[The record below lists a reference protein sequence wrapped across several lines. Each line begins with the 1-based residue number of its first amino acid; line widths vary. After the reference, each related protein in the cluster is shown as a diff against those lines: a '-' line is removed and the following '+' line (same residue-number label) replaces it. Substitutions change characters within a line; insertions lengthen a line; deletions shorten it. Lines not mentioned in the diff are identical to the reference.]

1 MPIIEWS
8 SIDLIPAFVT
18 YLQMNWSQS
27 KTIAETAE
35 EISHKVIVISFN
47 LIQSTRK
54 HTETQEF
61 LLLFR
66 ALVVMF
72 QIFRIFVLR
81 LLNLGKILLLIVIA
95 FQCMYY
101 SVTHSLFDGT
111 MLNTVDTFKT
121 NTNAIIIIIPWES
134 KKKKWNTCCCS
145 QILFVSYSIFSNI
158 AFG

>member
-18 YLQMNWSQS
+18 YLQMNWSQL

-35 EISHKVIVISFN
+35 EIRHKVIVISFN

-72 QIFRIFVLR
+72 QIFRIFVLH

-101 SVTHSLFDGT
+101 SVTHSGQIQ
-111 MLNTVDTFKT
+111 MLSSYV
-121 NTNAIIIIIPWES
+121 IPWES
-134 KKKKWNTCCCS
+134 KKKKMKH
-145 QILFVSYSIFSNI
+145 LLLFSNS
-158 AFG
+158 FCQLFDFL